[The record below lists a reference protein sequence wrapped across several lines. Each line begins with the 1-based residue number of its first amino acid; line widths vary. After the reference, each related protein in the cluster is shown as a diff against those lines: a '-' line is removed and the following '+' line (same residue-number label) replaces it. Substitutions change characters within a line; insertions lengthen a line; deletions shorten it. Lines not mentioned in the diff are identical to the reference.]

1 MIRKEK
7 KLVLIIIESQRFLQ
21 IMMFIFHL
29 GLALGE
35 NCTDDTECLDENA
48 YCDSIEGVCTCE
60 PGTYASDSTGMC
72 EDGMQLKINI

>member
-1 MIRKEK
+1 MVRKEK
-7 KLVLIIIESQRFLQ
+7 KLVLVTFETRGFLQ

-35 NCTDDTECLDENA
+35 NCTDDTECLDDNA

-60 PGTYASDSTGMC
+60 PGTFASDSTGMC
-72 EDGMQLKINI
+72 EDGM